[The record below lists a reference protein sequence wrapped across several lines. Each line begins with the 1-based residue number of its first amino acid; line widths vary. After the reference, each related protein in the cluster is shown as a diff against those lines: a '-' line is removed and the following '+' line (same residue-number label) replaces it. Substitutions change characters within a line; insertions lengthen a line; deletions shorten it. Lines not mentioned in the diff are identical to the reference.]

1 MGCLTERERIALE
14 DIFLSISVNQ
24 SPFAKCKESCNYYVP
39 IVKERA
45 KSLVRFTKPRKLI
58 PLYVGVK
65 CFLRQNSDKLGNRM
79 RFSRH
84 R

>member
-1 MGCLTERERIALE
+1 MSCLTERERIALE

-24 SPFAKCKESCNYYVP
+24 SPFEKYKQTCAYYAP
-39 IVKERA
+39 IVKARA
-45 KSLVRFTKPRKLI
+45 KRLARFTKSHKLL
-58 PLYVGVK
+58 PFYTEVK
-65 CFLRQNSDKLGNRM
+65 YFLGQKSDKLGRRM